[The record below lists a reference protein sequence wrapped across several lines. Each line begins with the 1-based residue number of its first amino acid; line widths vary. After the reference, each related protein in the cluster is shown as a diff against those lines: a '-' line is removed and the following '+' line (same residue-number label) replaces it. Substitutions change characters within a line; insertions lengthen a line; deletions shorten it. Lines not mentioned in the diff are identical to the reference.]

1 MVHPKH
7 SRILTRIWAQWPLL
21 KTIVLRP
28 DTILPKKRRHS
39 TQELSSADPE
49 SEDNNNESYSKRRR
63 EEGELSIVPS
73 DEDINEFL
81 EELVSKEDEAQSK
94 AAERE
99 EEVKLLKSLEGD
111 FTDEVVCTK
120 INQHLAN
127 IASKWWGI
135 TLPNSKLKPLLAKY
149 AKPENCPN
157 ITTVKVNPEIWDQMN
172 NLGGKPT

>member
-1 MVHPKH
+1 MASVKNHCCAPY
-7 SRILTRIWAQWPLL
+7 A
-21 KTIVLRP
+21 
-28 DTILPKKRRHS
+28 ILPKKRRHS

-49 SEDNNNESYSKRRR
+49 SEDNDESSNKRRH

-73 DEDINEFL
+73 DQDMNEFI
-81 EELVSKEDEAQSK
+81 EESNSKEAEAQSK
-94 AAERE
+94 TAETE
-99 EEVKLLKSLEGD
+99 EEVELLKSVEAD
-111 FTDEVVCTK
+111 FTDDEVVGTK

-135 TLPNSKLKPLLAKY
+135 TLPNNKLKPLLAKY
-149 AKPENCPN
+149 AKPENCPD